1 MTNPRPLLL
10 DASVLVAYERELTRR
25 TQAFVVQ
32 AITDGRILV
41 ASALSL
47 AVAAAELTDQHRELS
62 WLVEDSEG
70 PLQVLSLSSMNAL
83 DVGVLAARA
92 GAVGA
97 AALELAQVVHEA
109 AGIGAIVLTYE
120 PKLYQ
125 GQSVDVM
132 DMRPQYAR
140 HSGRCYQP
148 QSSAQLLTRCTM

>member
-1 MTNPRPLLL
+1 VTNSRPLLL

-25 TQAFVVQ
+25 AQAFVVA

-47 AVAAAELTDQHRELS
+47 AIAAAELADQHRELS

-83 DVGVLAARA
+83 DVGTLAARA
-92 GAVGA
+92 GALDTA
-97 AALELAQVVHEA
+97 TLELAQVVHEA
-109 AGIGAIVLTYE
+109 TGIRAIVLTYE

-132 DMRPQYAR
+132 DMRP
-140 HSGRCYQP
+140 H
-148 QSSAQLLTRCTM
+148 

>member
-1 MTNPRPLLL
+1 VTNSRPLLL

-25 TQAFVVQ
+25 AQAFVVA
-32 AITDGRILV
+32 AIMDGRILV

-47 AVAAAELTDQHRELS
+47 AIAAAELADQHRELS

-83 DVGVLAARA
+83 DVGTLAARA
-92 GAVGA
+92 GALDTA
-97 AALELAQVVHEA
+97 TLELAQVVYEA
-109 AGIGAIVLTYE
+109 TGIRAIVLTYE

-132 DMRPQYAR
+132 DMRP
-140 HSGRCYQP
+140 H
-148 QSSAQLLTRCTM
+148 